1 MGWLDVIEKFE
12 LENYTAEARH
22 HMLKVIEQALND
34 DVVIVAYEDYKDA
47 TKQH

>member
-1 MGWLDVIEKFE
+1 MSIEKFE

-22 HMLKVIEQALND
+22 HMLNLIGGTLKD
-34 DVVIVAYEDYKDA
+34 DMIVVAYEDSKDA